1 MSQKINDVL
10 RNECQVTLETLTRIN
25 TPETA
30 ELQSKLAWCLGSY
43 DYDKNPSGLYEYGV
57 VALETLKTLKAANP
71 RKVTKKVI
79 DGLEVGL
86 RNFEASRN

>member
-1 MSQKINDVL
+1 MSQKINEVL
-10 RNECQVTLETLTRIN
+10 RNECQVTLETLSKIN

-43 DYDKNPSGLYEYGV
+43 DYDKNPMGLYEYGV
-57 VALETLKTLKAANP
+57 VALETLKTLKASNP
-71 RKVTKKVI
+71 RKITKKVI

-86 RNFEASRN
+86 RSFEASRN